1 MRMAGQASPSL
12 TSRLVCELKTKGEEE
27 REHAFD
33 KRLAVAKQLRGGRF
47 VVKIDSDGPVFAGLA
62 GRVAH
67 GSSSGQMVGAADD
80 PQWGKTCLMARR
92 PRQRW
97 ALPLNTMECGPFGSQ
112 KPRWRWPRW
121 RGDDCG
127 KRSLALL
134 RDTTPKTV
142 TRAPRG

>member
-12 TSRLVCELKTKGEEE
+12 TSRLVCELKTQGEEE

-33 KRLAVAKQLRGGRF
+33 KRLAVATQLIVGRF

-67 GSSSGQMVGAADD
+67 GSSSGQMVGAAAD
-80 PQWGKTCLMARR
+80 PQWGKTCLRARR

-97 ALPLNTMECGPFGSQ
+97 ALPLNTMECGFSRASGDPAGQWSQ
-112 KPRWRWPRW
+112 YPQH
-121 RGDDCG
+121 
-127 KRSLALL
+127 ALGCDQIL
-134 RDTTPKTV
+134 Y
-142 TRAPRG
+142 A

>member
-33 KRLAVAKQLRGGRF
+33 KRLAVAKQLIVGRF

-67 GSSSGQMVGAADD
+67 GASSGQMVGAADD

-97 ALPLNTMECGPFGSQ
+97 ALPLNTMECAISYRHYRELFLVTGF
-112 KPRWRWPRW
+112 
-121 RGDDCG
+121 
-127 KRSLALL
+127 L
-134 RDTTPKTV
+134 RV
-142 TRAPRG
+142 R

>member
-12 TSRLVCELKTKGEEE
+12 TSRLVGELKTKGEEE

-33 KRLAVAKQLRGGRF
+33 KRLAVAKQLIVGRF

-97 ALPLNTMECGPFGSQ
+97 ALPLNTMECVKIYRQSI
-112 KPRWRWPRW
+112 
-121 RGDDCG
+121 
-127 KRSLALL
+127 
-134 RDTTPKTV
+134 V
-142 TRAPRG
+142 EV

>member
-33 KRLAVAKQLRGGRF
+33 KRLAVAKQLIVGRF
-47 VVKIDSDGPVFAGLA
+47 VVKIDSDGSVFAGLA

-97 ALPLNTMECGPFGSQ
+97 ALPLNTGVTTKYDGMWNISMLRRVIEHQNKQEHSCPH
-112 KPRWRWPRW
+112 R
-121 RGDDCG
+121 CI
-127 KRSLALL
+127 RS
-134 RDTTPKTV
+134 
-142 TRAPRG
+142 

>member
-12 TSRLVCELKTKGEEE
+12 TRRLVCALKTKGEEA

-97 ALPLNTMECGPFGSQ
+97 ALPLNTMECALCRPQRLHGAD
-112 KPRWRWPRW
+112 PRPRP
-121 RGDDCG
+121 RGCAAPP
-127 KRSLALL
+127 RS
-134 RDTTPKTV
+134 RPPPHDGR
-142 TRAPRG
+142 RAPL

>member
-1 MRMAGQASPSL
+1 MAGQASPSL
-12 TSRLVCELKTKGEEE
+12 TRRLVCELKTKGEEE

-33 KRLAVAKQLRGGRF
+33 KRLAVAKQLIVGRF

-97 ALPLNTMECGPFGSQ
+97 ALPLNTMECEIYLYGGICKNPQIERRRHGP
-112 KPRWRWPRW
+112 
-121 RGDDCG
+121 
-127 KRSLALL
+127 
-134 RDTTPKTV
+134 
-142 TRAPRG
+142 